1 MSRNE
6 GRIATII
13 ACNPRSPGGSVWVAR
28 LRFFLVFLEV
38 WQGTS
43 SQEYPMKERDDCTRG
58 VCPSASAHGETVQV
72 YVAHNHP
79 LLQLKRALPWEALCE
94 VMTRH
99 WRQAG
104 KNTDGRPGLP
114 WDVALYVP
122 LVVLML
128 VKNFN
133 AREMEAYVA
142 ENVVARVFIGRQD
155 APSPQIRDHSNIARA
170 YAALGQDGVDEV
182 NALMLHVAQDCGFA
196 DASILAS
203 DTTAQ
208 ELPIGYPNE
217 PGILRG
223 WAQRCGRALAKLKTR
238 AVMGIDTALAQV
250 QTILKTVKEH
260 HLFAKGK
267 QAKRQVLTRLLTEVG
282 QLVVQTRRLVQGLG
296 ERRDRVAH
304 NALTALKTMH
314 EVAKRLVPQIGQWIA
329 TGVVATG
336 KIVHAGV
343 TQARALVRHKAGQ
356 EVEFGLP
363 YLFSR
368 LGGGY
373 GFGTVIRGV
382 VDESK
387 RPLQALAGYRQMFGA
402 HATPTLMVYDRG
414 GYAAATLRALAHEGV
429 KERGIQPKG
438 HGAWHVA
445 EAVRET
451 VRSERGKTEGIIG
464 TLKTDKYGFNKPTER
479 LWQTLEMTGP
489 RSILSFNLNKLMRD
503 LVRAAR

>member
-1 MSRNE
+1 ME
-6 GRIATII
+6 EHG
-13 ACNPRSPGGSVWVAR
+13 
-28 LRFFLVFLEV
+28 
-38 WQGTS
+38 
-43 SQEYPMKERDDCTRG
+43 DCTSG
-58 VCPSASAHGETVQV
+58 VCPGASANGETVSI
-72 YVAHNHP
+72 YVPHHHP
-79 LLQLKRALPWEALCE
+79 LLQLKRALPWDALSE
-94 VMTRH
+94 IMTRH
-99 WRQAG
+99 WRRAG

-114 WDVALYVP
+114 WDIALYVP

-128 VKNFN
+128 VKHLN

-142 ENVVARVFIGRQD
+142 ENVVARVFLGRQD
-155 APSPQIRDHSNIARA
+155 DLSAQIRDHSNIARA
-170 YAALGQDGVDEV
+170 YAALGKDGVEEV
-182 NALMLHVAQDCGFA
+182 NACMLHVAKDCGFA
-196 DASILAS
+196 DTSILSS

-223 WAQRCGRALAKLKTR
+223 WAQRCGRALVKLKTR
-238 AVMGIDTALAQV
+238 AVVGVETALAQV
-250 QTILKTVKEH
+250 QTILRTVKEH

-282 QLVVQTRRLVQGLG
+282 QLVVQTRLLVQGLG
-296 ERRDRVAH
+296 ARRDRVTHHAMTT
-304 NALTALKTMH
+304 LQTMH
-314 EVAKRLVPQIGQWIA
+314 EVAKRLLPQIVQWIT
-329 TGVVATG
+329 TGVVAKG
-336 KIVHAGV
+336 KIIHVGV
-343 TQARALVRHKAGQ
+343 TQARALVRHKAGK

-363 YLFSR
+363 YLLSR

-373 GFGTVIRGV
+373 VFGTVIRGV

-387 RPLQALAGYRQMFGA
+387 MPLQALAGYRAIFGA

-414 GYAAATLRALAHEGV
+414 GYATTTLRALAKEGV
-429 KERGIQPKG
+429 KELGMQPKG

-464 TLKTDKYGFNKPTER
+464 TLKTDKYGFNKPKER
-479 LWQTLEMTGP
+479 LWQTLEMAGP

-503 LVRAAR
+503 LVRANK